1 MNDIKEMY
9 DLVVKA
15 HENLYDYW
23 LKNILFTWQ
32 WWIGVLLTILPWAI
46 WIKYRRK
53 ESTTRLLFA
62 GTVTIIITYFLDLI
76 GTILGLWYYKWKVIP
91 LIPTYMPWD
100 YTLFPVSI
108 MFFLQV
114 KPNASKYT
122 KSFIFSIMSVGFE
135 KLFVWLDFYKE
146 VRWRSLYSFP
156 IYIVI
161 YLIVDCVVRQNYY
174 KELKE

>member
-53 ESTTRLLFA
+53 ESTTRLLLA
-62 GTVTIIITYFLDLI
+62 GAYIIIITSFLDFI
-76 GTILGLWYYKWKVIP
+76 GTILGLWYYKSNIVPFIP
-91 LIPTYMPWD
+91 AYMPWD
-100 YTLFPVSI
+100 FTLFPVSV

-114 KPNASKYT
+114 KPNAGKYI
-122 KSFIFSIMSVGFE
+122 KSFMFSIMCIGFE
-135 KLFVWLDFYKE
+135 KLFIWLDFYEE
-146 VRWRSLYSFP
+146 VRWRSFYSFP
-156 IYIVI
+156 IYIVV
-161 YLIVDCVVRQNYY
+161 YLIADYIARQNYY